1 MLHFVVKVGEI
12 FVYLSFYSANWRTYE
27 GQHMFTMKKL
37 ILFVLLFASILV
49 SSAQQRTL
57 RVSYASVS
65 KISAAIEVSGYS
77 DEVKKQLEEELKKHT
92 EQRETST
99 LLQNGTRSNYT
110 IVEDK
115 FDELPLANSN
125 SPLMKRTSF
134 EIGNVQSIYLDLE
147 ANVRLTKK
155 AFTDNPLVVK
165 EKLTASP
172 QWKIGTETKEILGK
186 KCTKATLTVAVKPA
200 TYNDTRITHKD
211 TTETYTAWF
220 CKEIAVPFGPE
231 GLYGLPGLI
240 LETEINSKITT
251 ATKVEYISQ
260 GQLLLPPKGKR
271 VTPEQY
277 DKLLEESL
285 TSFLETNENTEWEI
299 RH

>member
-1 MLHFVVKVGEI
+1 MNLAKLDAKITNSSLNAFNEEIGLLLLALSCVVV
-12 FVYLSFYSANWRTYE
+12 VA
-27 GQHMFTMKKL
+27 
-37 ILFVLLFASILV
+37 
-49 SSAQQRTL
+49 AQQRTL

-65 KISAAIEVSGYS
+65 KISATIEVSGYS

-99 LLQNGTRSNYT
+99 LLQSGTRSSYT

-115 FDELPLANSN
+115 SVEPLLAKGNSSLEGVN
-125 SPLMKRTSF
+125 SFKL
-134 EIGNVQSIYLDLE
+134 GNVQSIYLDLE
-147 ANVRLTKK
+147 AKERLTQK
-155 AFTDNPLVVK
+155 AFTDKPLVIK
-165 EKLTASP
+165 EELTASP

-220 CKEIAVPFGPE
+220 CKEIAVPFGSE

-260 GQLLLPPKGKR
+260 SQSLLAPKGKM

-277 DKLLEESL
+277 EKMMEEAL
-285 TSFLETNENTEWEI
+285 TRFLETNEDTEWEI
-299 RH
+299 KH

>member
-1 MLHFVVKVGEI
+1 MHSMKRFGLLLLALLCVVV
-12 FVYLSFYSANWRTYE
+12 VA
-27 GQHMFTMKKL
+27 
-37 ILFVLLFASILV
+37 
-49 SSAQQRTL
+49 AQQRTL

-99 LLQNGTRSNYT
+99 LLQSGTRSSYT

-115 FDELPLANSN
+115 SVEPLLTKGNSSLEGVN
-125 SPLMKRTSF
+125 SFKL
-134 EIGNVQSIYLDLE
+134 GNVQSIYLDLE
-147 ANVRLTKK
+147 AKERLAQK
-155 AFTDNPLVVK
+155 AFTDKPLVIK
-165 EKLTASP
+165 EELTASP

-260 GQLLLPPKGKR
+260 SQSLLAPKGKM

-277 DKLLEESL
+277 SYTFPRDERGYGMGDKALKTFFCIENRGNIPIFI
-285 TSFLETNENTEWEI
+285 FLI
-299 RH
+299 CLSGYY

>member
-1 MLHFVVKVGEI
+1 MCKRQF
-12 FVYLSFYSANWRTYE
+12 
-27 GQHMFTMKKL
+27 
-37 ILFVLLFASILV
+37 FVLQPQTRVFDNFLNLFNLATRITN
-49 SSAQQRTL
+49 SSMKRLSLLLLALLCVVVVAAQQRTL

-99 LLQNGTRSNYT
+99 LLQSGTRSSYT

-115 FDELPLANSN
+115 SVEPLLTKGNSSLEGVN
-125 SPLMKRTSF
+125 SFKL
-134 EIGNVQSIYLDLE
+134 GNVQSIYLDLE
-147 ANVRLTKK
+147 AKERLTQK
-155 AFTDNPLVVK
+155 AFTDKPLVIK
-165 EKLTASP
+165 EELTASP
-172 QWKIGTETKEILGK
+172 QWKIGTET
-186 KCTKATLTVAVKPA
+186 
-200 TYNDTRITHKD
+200 
-211 TTETYTAWF
+211 TAWF

-260 GQLLLPPKGKR
+260 SQSLLAPKGKM

-277 DKLLEESL
+277 EKMMEEAL
-285 TSFLETNENTEWEI
+285 TRFLETNEDTEWEI
-299 RH
+299 KH

>member
-1 MLHFVVKVGEI
+1 MHSMKRLGLLLLALSCVVV
-12 FVYLSFYSANWRTYE
+12 VA
-27 GQHMFTMKKL
+27 
-37 ILFVLLFASILV
+37 
-49 SSAQQRTL
+49 AQQRTL

-99 LLQNGTRSNYT
+99 LLQSRTRSSYT

-115 FDELPLANSN
+115 SVEPLLTKENSSLEGVN
-125 SPLMKRTSF
+125 SFKL
-134 EIGNVQSIYLDLE
+134 GNVQSIYLDLE
-147 ANVRLTKK
+147 TKERLTQK
-155 AFTDNPLVVK
+155 AFTDKPLVIK
-165 EKLTASP
+165 EELTASP

-260 GQLLLPPKGKR
+260 SQSLLAPKGKM
-271 VTPEQY
+271 VSPEQY
-277 DKLLEESL
+277 EKMMEEAL
-285 TSFLETNENTEWEI
+285 TRFLETNEDTEWEI
-299 RH
+299 KH

>member
-1 MLHFVVKVGEI
+1 MHSMKRLGLLLLALSCVVV
-12 FVYLSFYSANWRTYE
+12 VA
-27 GQHMFTMKKL
+27 
-37 ILFVLLFASILV
+37 
-49 SSAQQRTL
+49 AQQRTL

-99 LLQNGTRSNYT
+99 LLQSGTRSSYT

-115 FDELPLANSN
+115 SVEPLLTKGNSSLEGVN
-125 SPLMKRTSF
+125 SFKL
-134 EIGNVQSIYLDLE
+134 GNVQSIYLDLE
-147 ANVRLTKK
+147 AKERLTQK
-155 AFTDNPLVVK
+155 AFTDKPLVIK
-165 EKLTASP
+165 EELTASP

-240 LETEINSKITT
+240 LETKINSKITT

-260 GQLLLPPKGKR
+260 SQSLLAPKGKM

-277 DKLLEESL
+277 EKMMEEAL
-285 TSFLETNENTEWEI
+285 TRFLETNEDTEWEI
-299 RH
+299 KH